1 MKLIRGDD
9 SQIPLLGL
17 AKLTDQTSPHAVAK
31 IDQHLIVGSEPN
43 GAGPRVPDIEDV
55 TLTNGDG
62 KRGGLKN
69 VDKACGLGI
78 PTPMVRMDAALQ
90 NS

>member
-1 MKLIRGDD
+1 M
-9 SQIPLLGL
+9 
-17 AKLTDQTSPHAVAK
+17 
-31 IDQHLIVGSEPN
+31 EP
-43 GAGPRVPDIEDV
+43 ARAYSISRM

-78 PTPMVRMDAALQ
+78 PTPMVCMDAALQ